1 MENIAMGL
9 KKLLK
14 LPIGIQ
20 DFEQLR
26 LNNYLYVDKTK
37 DIYNLVT
44 QGYAYFLSRPRR
56 FGKSLLCSTF
66 KALFQG
72 KNNLFKDTWI
82 ASSDWVW
89 DSYPIINLD
98 FSKLVY
104 NAPAGLEVALQKS
117 LVETAKQFDIEL
129 AINLPGEM
137 LANLVDKLYANG
149 QKVVILID
157 EYDRPLINNLQDL
170 KQVDAYRKLLKQFY
184 SPIKELGYKLQF
196 LFITGVSQFTQV
208 SIFSDL
214 NHLKNLSSSWQAATI
229 CGYIEPEIKTY
240 FSQYLDIA
248 CHKYNCSKEQLLA
261 QVKYWY
267 NGYVFTDPAVSPMRV
282 YNPFSVINFLDE
294 LRFDNFWFKSGT
306 PTFII
311 DYFKDR
317 EFVIAD
323 FENVLAT
330 DNQLSALLPEKLNIT
345 TLLYQ
350 TGYLTIKS
358 YDQDSRLF
366 TLGFPN
372 AEVSESCSDQ
382 LFELVTNKTAGPLFG
397 FAKNLRLAFLEHKLD
412 LLLPTLKKIC
422 AYLPYT
428 IHPNNERGYQLVFYL
443 IMQFIG
449 LDIIVEDPTALGR
462 IDAVIKINNRVYLIE
477 LKIRGCATQA
487 LEQISERCYDE
498 KYRAEGLIVTHIGIV
513 FDASP
518 NVRTVTE
525 IAIK

>member
-1 MENIAMGL
+1 MIKMIAN
-9 KKLLK
+9 KLLK
-14 LPIGIQ
+14 LPIGVQ

-26 LNNYLYVDKTK
+26 SNNYLYVDKTQA
-37 DIYNLVT
+37 IYGLVT

-72 KNNLFKDTWI
+72 KKHLFQDTWI
-82 ASSDWVW
+82 ANSNWSWEK
-89 DSYPIINLD
+89 YPIINLD
-98 FSKLVY
+98 FSKFVY
-104 NAPAGLEVALQKS
+104 NSSAGLEFALQKN
-117 LVETAKQFDIEL
+117 LLAVAQDLDIKI
-129 AINLPGEM
+129 AVNLPGEM
-137 LANLVDKLYANG
+137 LANLVDQLYANG

-157 EYDRPLINNLQDL
+157 EYDRPLINHLQDL
-170 KQVDAYRKLLKQFY
+170 DQVDAYRKLLKQFY
-184 SPIKELGYKLQF
+184 SPIKELGHKLQF

-214 NHLKNLSSSWQAATI
+214 NHLKNLSNSWQAATI
-229 CGYIEPEIKTY
+229 CGYVESELSTY
-240 FSQYLDIA
+240 FLEYLNIA
-248 CHKYNCSKEQLLA
+248 SKKYGCNNDQLLA
-261 QVKYWY
+261 QIKYWY
-267 NGYVFTDPAVSPMRV
+267 NGYVFTDPAMSPMRI

-317 EFVIAD
+317 D
-323 FENVLAT
+323 FEITDFESVLAT

-372 AEVSESCSDQ
+372 AEVSESCADQ
-382 LFELVTNKTAGPLFG
+382 LFELVTKKTAGPLFG
-397 FAKNLRLAFLEHKLD
+397 FAKSLRKAFLEHKLG
-412 LLLPTLKKIC
+412 LLLPTFKKIC

-428 IHPNNERGYQLVFYL
+428 IHPNNERGYQMIFYL

-449 LDIIVEDPTALGR
+449 LDVIVEDPTALGR
-462 IDAVIKINNRVYLIE
+462 IDAVIKINQRVYLID
-477 LKIRGCATQA
+477 LKIRGYASQA
-487 LEQISERCYDE
+487 LEQIVERCYDE
-498 KYRAEGLIVTHIGIV
+498 KYRAQGLVVTHIGIV
-513 FDASP
+513 FDSSP
-518 NVRTVTE
+518 NVRTVTD